1 MMQKIG
7 VFLSAR
13 TNIDAVYKT
22 AADEVGEWI
31 GKTGRTLVYGGSR
44 AGLMEVIAAATKRNG
59 GKVYGVVPQIITQ
72 RHLESELIDVCFPCA
87 DLTDRKSI
95 MMQESD
101 VLLALPGGI
110 GTLDELFTVL
120 GVSAIGIQGQRPLVL
135 YNVAGCWDKLIAL
148 LEDLCQKGF
157 ITRTFDEVV
166 SVATNVEELERV
178 ITKLEDSW
186 QAVIGCKL

>member
-1 MMQKIG
+1 MQKIG

-13 TNIDAVYKT
+13 NNLDPAYKT

-31 GKTGRTLVYGGSR
+31 GRTGRTLVYGGSR
-44 AGLMEVIAAATKRNG
+44 AGLMEVIAAATKRCG
-59 GKVYGVVPQIITQ
+59 GKVYGVVPQIIMQ
-72 RHLESELIDVCFPCA
+72 RNLESELIDVCFPCA

-135 YNVAGCWDKLIAL
+135 YNVAGCWDYLIAL
-148 LEDLCQKGF
+148 LKDLCEKGF
-157 ITRTFDEVV
+157 ITRQFEEVV
-166 SVATNVEELERV
+166 SVAATVEELDRV
-178 ITKLEDSW
+178 ITDLENSW
-186 QAVIGCKL
+186 QPTIGCKL

>member
-1 MMQKIG
+1 MQKIG

-13 TNIDAVYKT
+13 NNLDPAYKT

-72 RHLESELIDVCFPCA
+72 RHLESELIDFCFPCA

-135 YNVAGCWDKLIAL
+135 YNVAGCWDHLITL
-148 LEDLCQKGF
+148 LKDLCEKGF
-157 ITRTFDEVV
+157 ITRKFEEVV
-166 SVATNVEELERV
+166 SVATTVDELARV
-178 ITKLEDSW
+178 ITDLENSW

>member
-1 MMQKIG
+1 MQKIG

-31 GKTGRTLVYGGSR
+31 GKTARTLVYGGSR
-44 AGLMEVIAAATKRNG
+44 AGLMEVIAAATKRSG

-72 RHLESELIDVCFPCA
+72 RNLESDLIDVCFPCA

-135 YNVAGCWDKLIAL
+135 YNAAGCWEHLITL
-148 LEDLCQKGF
+148 LKGLCEKGF
-157 ITRTFDEVV
+157 ITRTFEEVV
-166 SVATNVEELERV
+166 SVAANVEELDRV
-178 ITKLEDSW
+178 ITDLENSW
-186 QAVIGCKL
+186 QPTIGCKL